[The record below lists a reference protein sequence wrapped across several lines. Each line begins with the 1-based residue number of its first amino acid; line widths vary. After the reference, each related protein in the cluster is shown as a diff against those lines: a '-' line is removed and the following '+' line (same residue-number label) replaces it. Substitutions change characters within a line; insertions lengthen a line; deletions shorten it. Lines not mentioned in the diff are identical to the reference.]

1 MALLECS
8 AMIARNSSRILLTG
22 ASGPIGGALIPSLR
36 SVGFRITRLV
46 HGPRSGED
54 QISWN
59 SSELLNPDLVS
70 RFDAVIHLA
79 GETILGRWTPQK
91 MAKIRDSRIQGT
103 RNLSQALAIAK
114 EKPHVLITASAIGFY
129 GDRGDETL
137 TEESAAGSG
146 FLPDVCRD
154 WEAATRPASDAGIR
168 TAHARFGVVLS
179 PDGGALG
186 NMLLPFRLGI
196 GGRIGSGRQWMSWIH
211 IQDLVGGIHHIL
223 KTDLLQGPVN
233 FVAPRPVTNTEFT
246 KTLASVLSRPA
257 LLPVP
262 PFALRLLYGRMA
274 DEALLASD
282 RVEPVRLITSGY
294 PFHYSDL
301 RKALQA
307 LLSKSN

>member
-1 MALLECS
+1 
-8 AMIARNSSRILLTG
+8 MIARNSSRILLTG
-22 ASGPIGGALIPSLR
+22 ASGPIGAALIPSLR

-46 HGPRSGED
+46 RGPRSGED

-59 SSELLNPDLVS
+59 PSEPLNPDAVS
-70 RFDAVIHLA
+70 RFDVVIHLA
-79 GETILGRWTPQK
+79 GETILGRWTPAK

-103 RNLSQALAIAK
+103 RNLSLALARAK
-114 EKPHVLITASAIGFY
+114 DKPHLFITASAIGFY

-137 TEESAAGSG
+137 TEESASGTG
-146 FLPDVCRD
+146 FLPDVCRE
-154 WEAATRPASDAGIR
+154 WEAATHPASEAGIR
-168 TAHARFGVVLS
+168 TTHARFGVVLS
-179 PDGGALG
+179 PDGGALAS
-186 NMLLPFRLGI
+186 MLLPFRLGI

-233 FVAPRPVTNTEFT
+233 FVAPRPVTNAEFT
-246 KTLASVLSRPA
+246 KTLAAVVSRPA
-257 LLPVP
+257 MLPVP